1 MMQVDITGIHRIMTK
16 YYGSRHMKMDTI
28 VENRN
33 FIRPKELKITFDH
46 DPLCH
51 VDMLRL
57 QRRIGRYIDGA
68 KELFVSLNDGKIEI
82 HVVLYRGRKLRDY
95 DFEFSEN

>member
-1 MMQVDITGIHRIMTK
+1 MIKVDLTGIHQIMTK

-33 FIRPKELKITFDH
+33 FIRPKELKLIFDY

-57 QRRIGRYIDGA
+57 HRRLGRHIDGVR
-68 KELFVSLNDGKIEI
+68 EMFVSVNDGNIEI
-82 HVVLYRGRKLRDY
+82 HVVLYRGRKLRYY

>member
-1 MMQVDITGIHRIMTK
+1 MMQVDLTGIHRIMTK

-33 FIRPKELKITFDH
+33 FIRPKELKITFDY

-57 QRRIGRYIDGA
+57 HRRLGKHIDGVR
-68 KELFVSLNDGKIEI
+68 EFFISVNDGNIEI

-95 DFEFSEN
+95 DFEFSQN

>member
-1 MMQVDITGIHRIMTK
+1 MIKVDLTGIHRIMTK
-16 YYGSRHMKMDTI
+16 YYGSRNMKMDTI

-33 FIRPKELKITFDH
+33 FIRPKELKITFDY

-57 QRRIGRYIDGA
+57 HRRLGRHIDGVR
-68 KELFVSLNDGKIEI
+68 EMFVSVNDGNIEI

-95 DFEFSEN
+95 DFEFSQN

>member
-1 MMQVDITGIHRIMTK
+1 MMQVDLNGIHRIMTK
-16 YYGSRHMKMDTI
+16 YYGSRHMSMDTI

-33 FIRPKELKITFDH
+33 FIRPKELKITFDY

-51 VDMLRL
+51 VDLNRL
-57 QRRIGRYIDGA
+57 NRRLTRFVDGV
-68 KELFVSLNDGKIEI
+68 KQFFVSVNNDKIEI
-82 HVVLYRGRKLRDY
+82 LFVLYRGRKLRDY

>member
-1 MMQVDITGIHRIMTK
+1 MMQVDLTGIHRIMTK

-28 VENRN
+28 VENRH
-33 FIRPKELKITFDH
+33 FIRPKELKITFDY

-57 QRRIGRYIDGA
+57 HRRLGRYIDGA
-68 KELFVSLNDGKIEI
+68 KKFFVNINDNKIEI

-95 DFEFSEN
+95 DFEFSQN

>member
-1 MMQVDITGIHRIMTK
+1 MRQVDLSGIHRIMTK

-28 VENRN
+28 VESRN
-33 FIRPKELKITFDH
+33 FIRPKELKITFDY

-57 QRRIGRYIDGA
+57 HRRLGKHIDGVR
-68 KELFVSLNDGKIEI
+68 EFFISVNDGNIEI

-95 DFEFSEN
+95 DFEFSQN

>member
-1 MMQVDITGIHRIMTK
+1 MMQVDLTGIHRIMTK
-16 YYGSRHMKMDTI
+16 YYGSRHMTMDTI

-33 FIRPKELKITFDH
+33 FIRPKELKITFDY

-51 VDMLRL
+51 VDMLSLHRRL
-57 QRRIGRYIDGA
+57 GRHIDGA
-68 KELFVSLNDGKIEI
+68 KELFVSVNVGKIEI
-82 HVVLYRGRKLRDY
+82 IVVLYMGRKLRDY

>member
-1 MMQVDITGIHRIMTK
+1 MIQVDLTGIHRIMTK

-28 VENRN
+28 VESRN
-33 FIRPKELKITFDH
+33 FIRPKELKITFDY

-51 VDMLRL
+51 VDILRL
-57 QRRIGRYIDGA
+57 HRRVGKYIDGVR
-68 KELFVSLNDGKIEI
+68 ELFVSVKNNNIEI

>member
-1 MMQVDITGIHRIMTK
+1 MMQVDLIGIHRIMTK

-33 FIRPKELKITFDH
+33 FIRPKELKITFDY

-57 QRRIGRYIDGA
+57 HRRLGRYIDGA
-68 KELFVSLNDGKIEI
+68 KELFVSLKDGNIEI
-82 HVVLYRGRKLRDY
+82 HVVLYRARKLRDY

>member
-1 MMQVDITGIHRIMTK
+1 MIKVDLTGIHRIMTRH
-16 YYGSRHMKMDTI
+16 YGSRHMSMDTI

-33 FIRPKELKITFDH
+33 FIRPKELRLTFDY

-51 VDMLRL
+51 LDMLRL
-57 QRRIGRYIDGA
+57 HRRLCRYVDGVRQF
-68 KELFVSLNDGKIEI
+68 FVSIKNDKIEI
-82 HVVLYRGRKLRDY
+82 LVVLYWGRKLRDY

>member
-1 MMQVDITGIHRIMTK
+1 MQVDLNGIHRIMTK
-16 YYGSRHMKMDTI
+16 YYGSRHMSMDTI

-33 FIRPKELKITFDH
+33 FIRPKELKITFDY

-51 VDMLRL
+51 VDLNRL
-57 QRRIGRYIDGA
+57 NRRLTRFVDGV
-68 KELFVSLNDGKIEI
+68 KQFFVSVNNDKIEI
-82 HVVLYRGRKLRDY
+82 LFVLYRGRKLRDY

>member
-1 MMQVDITGIHRIMTK
+1 MQVDLTGIHRIMTK
-16 YYGSRHMKMDTI
+16 YYGSRHMTMDTI
-28 VENRN
+28 VERKH
-33 FIRPKELKITFDH
+33 FIRPKELKITFDF

-57 QRRIGRYIDGA
+57 HRRLGRYIDGV
-68 KELFVSLNDGKIEI
+68 KELFVNINDNKIEI
-82 HVVLYRGRKLRDY
+82 HVVLYWSRKLRDY

>member
-1 MMQVDITGIHRIMTK
+1 MQVDLTGIHRIMTK
-16 YYGSRHMKMDTI
+16 YYGSREMQMSTF
-28 VENRN
+28 VERKH
-33 FIRPKELKITFDH
+33 FLRPKELKITFDY

-57 QRRIGRYIDGA
+57 HRRLGRYIDGVR
-68 KELFVSLNDGKIEI
+68 ELFVSINDNKIEI

>member
-1 MMQVDITGIHRIMTK
+1 
-16 YYGSRHMKMDTI
+16 MKMDTI
-28 VENRN
+28 VESRH
-33 FIRPKELKITFDH
+33 FIRPKELKITFDY

-57 QRRIGRYIDGA
+57 HRRLGKYMDGVR
-68 KELFVSLNDGKIEI
+68 EFFVSVNDGNIEI
-82 HVVLYRGRKLRDY
+82 HVVLYWGRKLRDY

>member
-1 MMQVDITGIHRIMTK
+1 MIQVDLAGIHRVMTK
-16 YYGSRHMKMDTI
+16 YYGSRHMSMDTI
-28 VENRN
+28 VENRH
-33 FIRPKELKITFDH
+33 FIRPKELRLTFDY

-57 QRRIGRYIDGA
+57 HRRLNRHVDGVRQF
-68 KELFVSLNDGKIEI
+68 FVSINKDKIEI
-82 HVVLYRGRKLRDY
+82 LVVLYWGRKLRDY

>member
-16 YYGSRHMKMDTI
+16 YYGSRLMTMNTI
-28 VENRN
+28 VESRH
-33 FIRPKELKITFDH
+33 FIRPKELKITFDY

-51 VDMLRL
+51 LDMLRL
-57 QRRIGRYIDGA
+57 HRRVGRYIDGVR
-68 KELFVSLNDGKIEI
+68 ELFVSVNDGNIEI

-95 DFEFSEN
+95 DFEFSQN

>member
-1 MMQVDITGIHRIMTK
+1 MTK
-16 YYGSRHMKMDTI
+16 YYGSRHMTMDTI

-33 FIRPKELKITFDH
+33 FIRPKELKITFDY

-51 VDMLRL
+51 VDLNRL
-57 QRRIGRYIDGA
+57 NRRLSRFVDGVRQF
-68 KELFVSLNDGKIEI
+68 FVSVNDGNIEI
-82 HVVLYRGRKLRDY
+82 HVVLYWGRKLRDY

>member
-33 FIRPKELKITFDH
+33 FIRPKELKITFDY

-57 QRRIGRYIDGA
+57 HRRLTRHIDGVR
-68 KELFVSLNDGKIEI
+68 ELFVSLNDGNIEI

-95 DFEFSEN
+95 DFEFSQN

>member
-1 MMQVDITGIHRIMTK
+1 MIQVDLSGIHRIMTK
-16 YYGSRHMKMDTI
+16 YYGSRNMKMDTI
-28 VENRN
+28 VESRH
-33 FIRPKELKITFDH
+33 FIRPKELKITFDY

-57 QRRIGRYIDGA
+57 HRRLCRYIDGVR
-68 KELFVSLNDGKIEI
+68 EMFVSVKDNKIEI

-95 DFEFSEN
+95 DFEFSQN

>member
-1 MMQVDITGIHRIMTK
+1 MRQVDITGIHRIMTK

-28 VENRN
+28 VESRN
-33 FIRPKELKITFDH
+33 FIRPKELKITFDY

-51 VDMLRL
+51 LDMLRL
-57 QRRIGRYIDGA
+57 HRRLGRHIDGVR
-68 KELFVSLNDGKIEI
+68 ELFVSVNDGNIEI

-95 DFEFSEN
+95 DFEFSQN

>member
-1 MMQVDITGIHRIMTK
+1 MIQVDLTGIHRIMTK
-16 YYGSRHMKMDTI
+16 YYGSRHMSMDTI

-33 FIRPKELKITFDH
+33 FIRPKELKLIFDY

-57 QRRIGRYIDGA
+57 HRRLCRYVDGV
-68 KELFVSLNDGKIEI
+68 KQFFISLNDGNIEI

>member
-1 MMQVDITGIHRIMTK
+1 MMQVDITGIHKIMTK

-28 VENRN
+28 VESRN
-33 FIRPKELKITFDH
+33 FIRPKELKITFDY

-57 QRRIGRYIDGA
+57 HRRLGRYIDGA
-68 KELFVSLNDGKIEI
+68 KELFVSVNNGNIEI
-82 HVVLYRGRKLRDY
+82 HVVLYRGRKLRDF